1 MDEGPPMFSALD
13 DAFVRAEFPTLG
25 CSNPTLGNEKWD
37 VFIHHI
43 LNSAGITIE
52 KLQAPAEADETTVPL
67 HESVQIV
74 VPLDMEAA
82 MKNKEASKIS
92 FVKNKDMEGVQV
104 KLNNAYRWKVTICE
118 EVPERGAVGSG
129 RTNRKRAATEYRKK
143 VFHSPVPPIYLCG

>member
-1 MDEGPPMFSALD
+1 MDEDPPMFSALD

-43 LNSAGITIE
+43 LNSASITIE

-74 VPLDMEAA
+74 VPLARHGGDHE
-82 MKNKEASKIS
+82 
-92 FVKNKDMEGVQV
+92 
-104 KLNNAYRWKVTICE
+104 
-118 EVPERGAVGSG
+118 
-129 RTNRKRAATEYRKK
+129 
-143 VFHSPVPPIYLCG
+143 